1 MISPSPSIVWFQSDL
16 RLADN
21 PALSAA
27 VRRGQPL
34 ICLYVWNPKATDY
47 GRPGAASRWWLHY
60 SLQSLSANLQNVGN
74 RLLIRMGHTHAVL
87 LDLLKSI
94 KNAHVFWNRSCEPTA
109 LESERHIL
117 NLIKTKKVQGTG
129 FYGNNLVDP
138 ARIKTQTGKPYRVFT
153 PFWKRLQAQ
162 LPLSP
167 PLPAPRTLPPQP
179 SGTLKSHFPLPGH
192 FPHNPPAPSSPYHW
206 IRCDCFRRLTGHRV
220 SVKVGLLEKRRL
232 RPHSENSCGIQ
243 PRSIP

>member
-34 ICLYVWNPKATDY
+34 ICLYVWNPKTTDY

-129 FYGNNLVDP
+129 FYGNNLVDSASNQNP
-138 ARIKTQTGKPYRVFT
+138 DSKT
-153 PFWKRLQAQ
+153 
-162 LPLSP
+162 LSGIHTI
-167 PLPAPRTLPPQP
+167 LEA
-179 SGTLKSHFPLPGH
+179 
-192 FPHNPPAPSSPYHW
+192 APSPAAVVPSTSRSQDTSPTTLRHPQV
-206 IRCDCFRRLTGHRV
+206 LTIGFTAIA
-220 SVKVGLLEKRRL
+220 SDD
-232 RPHSENSCGIQ
+232 
-243 PRSIP
+243 